1 MHLADLCSVLVM
13 CKSETTRL
21 NIPHYGKEPV
31 EHNNMRLSD
40 YYRCIDKKSIT
51 SLNYDTSVVFSSPQ
65 SMVLTS

>member
-1 MHLADLCSVLVM
+1 MHLADPCSVLVM

-31 EHNNMRLSD
+31 ELKRLSD

-65 SMVLTS
+65 SMVLRS